1 MVKAFDREGHSVI
14 VQAPRVFGVPEIM
27 AVQHCTLV
35 GFFLYVEVNGSASI
49 LITIKTGR
57 GAGRPSPIILFS

>member
-1 MVKAFDREGHSVI
+1 MVKAFDREGHSVK

-27 AVQHCTLV
+27 AIQHCTLV
-35 GFFLYVEVNGSASI
+35 GFLYVEVNGSASI
-49 LITIKTGR
+49 LITITTGR